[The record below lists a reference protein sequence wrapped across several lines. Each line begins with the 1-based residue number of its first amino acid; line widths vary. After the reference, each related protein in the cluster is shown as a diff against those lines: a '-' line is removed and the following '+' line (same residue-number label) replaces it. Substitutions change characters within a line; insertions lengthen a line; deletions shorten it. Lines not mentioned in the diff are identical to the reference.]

1 MLVIPKKDFPKELNP
16 LGLKRGDVV
25 QIEIGESTP
34 DFITLDP
41 LSLKLTLVRDP
52 NEPRESAIKEPK
64 PKKDSLSSM
73 PLPDLKMMLQNPP
86 MPGPEATPP
95 VLPPMPPVK

>member
-1 MLVIPKKDFPKELNP
+1 MLVIPKKDYPKDLNA

-41 LSLKLTLVRDP
+41 STMKLTAMRDAT
-52 NEPRESAIKEPK
+52 EPREPLVKMPK
-64 PKKDSLSSM
+64 PKAPSMANM
-73 PLPDLKMMLQNPP
+73 PLPALKAQIQNPP
-86 MPGPEATPP
+86 MSAPAAAP
-95 VLPPMPPVK
+95 LPPMPPVK